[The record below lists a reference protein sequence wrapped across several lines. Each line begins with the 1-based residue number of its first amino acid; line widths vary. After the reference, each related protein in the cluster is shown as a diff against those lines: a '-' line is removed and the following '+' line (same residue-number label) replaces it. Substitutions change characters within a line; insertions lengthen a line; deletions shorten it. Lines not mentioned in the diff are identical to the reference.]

1 MTEQHMQIGE
11 VSERTGLSLR
21 TIRHYE
27 DMGLVAPTARSK
39 GGFRLYGEADVHRLL
54 LVKKMKPLE
63 FTLDEM
69 VDLLG
74 LLDALDGNPDSAD
87 REALVD
93 RLDMYREAT
102 EHRVDALR
110 EQWETAERFA
120 DDLNAR
126 GRTAASAP
134 SVRRQQDREIS
145 S

>member
-1 MTEQHMQIGE
+1 MTEQQMQIGE
-11 VSERTGLSLR
+11 VSERTGLSLP

-27 DMGLVAPTARSK
+27 EMGLVAPTARSK
-39 GGFRLYGEADVHRLL
+39 GGFRLYGQADVNRLL
-54 LVKKMKPLE
+54 LVRKMKPLD

-74 LLDALDGNPDSAD
+74 LLDALDANPERAE

-110 EQWETAERFA
+110 EQWETADRFA
-120 DDLNAR
+120 EDLNAR
-126 GRTAASAP
+126 GRSAASAP
-134 SVRRQQDREIS
+134 SPRRQQDKEIS